1 MYNACEHNHTLLKM
15 KPLNWILNL
24 LGGIIFLEDGGV
36 RQDELVNWYL
46 KEIEGEIET
55 VQELTDK
62 KLLVEKVI
70 DRLVHHVSHMTSK
83 LLSRDWC
90 AYTIVQDHV
99 LLPLVMEEGGAEEGS
114 EDNPYLVV
122 HPNYVIES

>member
-1 MYNACEHNHTLLKM
+1 M
-15 KPLNWILNL
+15 
-24 LGGIIFLEDGGV
+24 
-36 RQDELVNWYL
+36 RQEELVNWYL

-83 LLSRDWC
+83 MLSCDLDVYCC
-90 AYTIVQDHV
+90 AGSRAVAVGDGGKWDRGGVRGQP
-99 LLPLVMEEGGAEEGS
+99 LPGRSPELCHRELA
-114 EDNPYLVV
+114 
-122 HPNYVIES
+122 